1 MIKKDCGFHYGKTGG
16 KCQKCSND
24 PNLARIVQHR
34 LKYPSLYGY
43 DIKRLEKQK
52 KNNNES
58 TRAI

>member
-1 MIKKDCGFHYGKTGG
+1 MKMIKKDCGFHYGKTGG

-43 DIKRLEKQK
+43 DIKRLEKKTK
-52 KNNNES
+52 KG
-58 TRAI
+58 